1 MTHPVS
7 NGRRTLPADLPVR
20 PGLRRLLA
28 LPVLGLL
35 AALVLM
41 LAPAL
46 ASADSASTLSIV
58 GTSDVSD
65 SGLIPN
71 LIQPQFQAAFP
82 QFTFKYTGSATG
94 QAIQTAESG
103 NGGPSML
110 IVHAPSLENQ
120 FVASGFS
127 MNNDFG
133 HAIFTND
140 FVLAGPTGDPA
151 GAAAD
156 AHNIA
161 AAMADIARVGAAGG
175 TATFVSRGGTTNAS
189 GTTVEEHA
197 LWALM
202 NSSGLTP
209 AGVTLCTVSAANG
222 GGMTPVSSTVTL
234 DPGGACPAAAPD
246 NGTVAQADAP
256 AWYFI
261 NAQTQAL
268 NMLATNACTFAGRPA
283 SSCYTLSDRG
293 TYDFLNTK
301 PAGTAGLGALT
312 IVARDNSASS
322 PGGANALIN
331 YFHIYIINP
340 SKPGQT
346 VNVAAAQ
353 DFLDFIT
360 SPQIQSELKGY
371 LTGTAGDNGTPVFN
385 ATASPKLTAS
395 GLPSTIPAG
404 KTATVT
410 GTVTNLQPG
419 FAAPS
424 GQTVTIDELE
434 GLTTVPVGS
443 GKTDAN
449 GNYSITF
456 TPPSSGSYQASTGEI
471 SLVENSTLNPV
482 YGDILSPANTTAVPV
497 TVGGTIS
504 ITKATASTGG
514 VSVTG
519 SMGPA
524 APDGNGAVDVLA
536 RKQGTKGV
544 FKTIGSS
551 AVKSGAKTYAVN
563 GTLNPGKWQIQT
575 RYRNGSQFTTATS
588 GTRNLTV
595 SGNIVT
601 VSFKKVTI
609 KKGKVTVNGVIGQPP
624 ATSGGKLALFAQKAG
639 SKKFTRVGKASIG
652 KGKTKFTV
660 KAKLKKGTYVL
671 QLQYSHKSQTSS
683 FSKLKTVSV
692 R

>member
-1 MTHPVS
+1 MTHPVPT
-7 NGRRTLPADLPVR
+7 GRRTLPAGPSAR
-20 PGLRRLLA
+20 PGIRRLLA

-35 AALVLM
+35 TALALM
-41 LAPAL
+41 LTPAL

-65 SGLIPN
+65 SGLIPG

-94 QAIQTAESG
+94 TAIQSAESG

-120 FVASGFS
+120 FVGDGFS
-127 MNNDFG
+127 MNNAFG

-151 GAAAD
+151 GVLPA

-161 AAMADIARVGAAGG
+161 QAMANIAAAGAAG
-175 TATFVSRGGTTNAS
+175 TTTTFVSRGGTNTAS
-189 GTTVEEHA
+189 GTTVEEHG

-209 AGVTLCTVSAANG
+209 PGVTLCTVSDADG
-222 GGMTPVSSTVTL
+222 GGMAPVAS
-234 DPGGACPAAAPD
+234 GAMGAPCPDSGSVDTAASAP
-246 NGTVAQADAP
+246 P
-256 AWYFI
+256 WYAI
-261 NAQTQAL
+261 NHQTQAL
-268 NMLATNACTFAGRPA
+268 NMLATNACTAFAGRTG
-283 SSCYTLSDRG
+283 CYTLSDRG
-293 TYDFLNTK
+293 TYDYLNTK
-301 PAGTAGLGALT
+301 PAGGTGLTNLT
-312 IVARDNSASS
+312 IVARDNAASS

-340 SKPGQT
+340 NKPGET
-346 VNVAAAQ
+346 VNVPAAQ
-353 DFLDFIT
+353 DFMDFIT

-385 ATASPKLTAS
+385 ATASPRLTAT
-395 GLPSTIPAG
+395 GFPSTITAG

-419 FAAPS
+419 FATPS
-424 GQTVTIDELE
+424 GQTVTINELE
-434 GLTTVPVGS
+434 GLTSVPVGS
-443 GKTDAN
+443 GKTDSN

-456 TPPSSGSYQASTGEI
+456 TPPSSGAYQASTGDI
-471 SLVENSTLNPV
+471 SLVENSTLNPA
-482 YGDILSPANTTAVPV
+482 YGDILSPATTTAT
-497 TVGGTIS
+497 TVAVSGTIS
-504 ITKATASTGG
+504 ISKATASTGG

-519 SMGPA
+519 TVGPK
-524 APDGNGAVDVLA
+524 APDANATVDVLA
-536 RKQGTKGV
+536 RKQGSKGA
-544 FKTIGSS
+544 FKTVGSQSLS
-551 AVKSGAKTYAVN
+551 AGASTYGVN
-563 GTLNPGKWQIQT
+563 GTLGAGKWQVET
-575 RYRNGSQFTTATS
+575 RYRDIGQFNTVTS
-588 GTRNLTV
+588 GTKNVTV

-601 VSFKKVTI
+601 VTFKKVTI

-624 ATSGGKLALFAQKAG
+624 TTSGGKVTLFAQKNG
-639 SKKFTRVGKASIG
+639 SKQNKKVGKASIG

-660 KAKLKKGTYVL
+660 KAKLKKGTYIL
-671 QLQYSHKSQTSS
+671 QLQYSHKGQTSS

>member
-1 MTHPVS
+1 MTQPVS
-7 NGRRTLPADLPVR
+7 LGRPALPADPSVR
-20 PGLRRLLA
+20 PGVRRLLA
-28 LPVLGLL
+28 LPLLGLL
-35 AALVLM
+35 AALALM
-41 LAPAL
+41 LTPAL
-46 ASADSASTLSIV
+46 ASADSATSLSIV

-65 SGLIPN
+65 SGLIPG

-94 QAIQTAESG
+94 TAIQNAESG

-120 FVASGFS
+120 FVAGGFS
-127 MNNDFG
+127 QNNDFG

-140 FVLAGPTGDPA
+140 FILAGFAADPA

-161 AAMADIARVGAAGG
+161 GAFANVAAAGVAG
-175 TATFVSRGGTTNAS
+175 HATFVSRGGTTTAS

-197 LWALM
+197 IWQLVNDA
-202 NSSGLTP
+202 GLTP
-209 AGVTLCTVSAANG
+209 AGVTLCTVTAPNG
-222 GGMTPVSSTVTL
+222 GGMAPTNTGAQGATCPDGGTVTTSIPSWYL
-234 DPGGACPAAAPD
+234 INNVSQGA
-246 NGTVAQADAP
+246 
-256 AWYFI
+256 
-261 NAQTQAL
+261 
-268 NMLATNACTFAGRPA
+268 NMIATNACTLTGAVA
-283 SSCYTLSDRG
+283 NSCYTLSDRG
-293 TYDFLNTK
+293 TYDYLNTK
-301 PAGTAGLGALT
+301 PAATGGLGNLS
-312 IVARDNSASS
+312 IIARDNSAAS
-322 PGGANALIN
+322 PGGANALVN

-340 SKPGQT
+340 NKPGET
-346 VNVAAAQ
+346 VNVTAAQ

-371 LTGTAGDNGTPVFN
+371 LTGTAGDNGTTVFN
-385 ATASPKLTAS
+385 ATASPKITAS
-395 GLPSTIPAG
+395 GFPSTITAG

-419 FAAPS
+419 FTTPS
-424 GQTVTIDELE
+424 GQTVTINELA
-434 GLTTVPVGS
+434 GLTSVPVGS
-443 GKTDAN
+443 GKTDAK

-456 TPPSSGSYQASTGEI
+456 APPSSGSYQVSTGQI

-536 RKQGTKGV
+536 RKQGSKGA

-563 GTLNPGKWQIQT
+563 GTLTPGKWQVQT
-575 RYRNGSQFTTATS
+575 RYRDGSQFTAATS
-588 GTRNLTV
+588 ATKNVTV

-601 VSFKKVTI
+601 VNFKKVTI
-609 KKGKVTVNGVIGQPP
+609 KKGKVTVSGVIGQPP
-624 ATSGGKLALFAQKAG
+624 ATKGGKVTLFAQKTG
-639 SKKFTRVGKASIG
+639 SNKFKSVGKSSIG
-652 KGKTKFTV
+652 KAKTKFTV

-671 QLQYSHKSQTSS
+671 QLQYSHKGQTSS